1 MTAVTFDTLAYV
13 KRLED
18 VGFSRRQA
26 EIQVEIQVEM
36 LHEQRKILE
45 ERDTRLAD
53 KSDLRETELRLQAE
67 IEKVRAEGEKIRAE
81 LKTDMKSLELRLLK
95 WQFGIGL
102 ALAAIMAKGFG
113 WLGF

>member
-18 VGFSRRQA
+18 AGFSRRQA
-26 EIQVEIQVEM
+26 EMQVEIQVEM

-67 IEKVRAEGEKIRAE
+67 IEKVRAE